1 MESAGGVG
9 GLGSMRAVLAILQ
22 WWGFNVYVIIINKW
36 IFQKLDF
43 KFPLTVSCIH
53 FICSSIR
60 AYVAIH
66 VFKAKP
72 LIQVEPEDRWKRIFP
87 MSFVFCMNIVL
98 GNVSLRYI
106 PVSFMQTIKSFTP
119 ATTGAT
125 ICMHQFLDLY
135 MLVMQWDTG
144 TPSYAQFIP
153 VGAIFSPI
161 LLLQVVAV
169 LFAAWRFFERL
180 VIKLQ
185 DGILESLPAMVGG
198 VYSEDNN
205 LQLEATTQFRKL
217 LSIERSPPIEEVIQS
232 GVVPRFVQ
240 FLTREDFPQ
249 LQGPHSRD
257 EALSTTSSE
266 GSGVKAEGGPTEPA
280 SVPKA

>member
-9 GLGSMRAVLAILQ
+9 GLGSMCVVLAILQ
-22 WWGFNVYVIIINKW
+22 WWGCNVTVIIINKW

-53 FICSSIR
+53 FIRSSIR

-66 VFKAKP
+66 VLKAKP

-135 MLVMQWDTG
+135 MLVMQWDT
-144 TPSYAQFIP
+144 
-153 VGAIFSPI
+153 
-161 LLLQVVAV
+161 
-169 LFAAWRFFERL
+169 
-180 VIKLQ
+180 
-185 DGILESLPAMVGG
+185 LESLPAMVGG

-240 FLTREDFPQ
+240 FLTRVDFPQ